1 MSFVR
6 WTAVF
11 VGTYAVLEAILLVS
25 VGILANL
32 PLRRLWLSYVSL
44 LLVPVVAGPLIHWA
58 RLSLSRPRT
67 CACRFSIAVFTS
79 FSVLTAVLALNAS
92 ELNLTSKAWIFQ
104 SFIPSAIA
112 GLVIVTF
119 TMYMTIRRRLESP
132 NHPKSRT

>member
-79 FSVLTAVLALNAS
+79 FSVLTNAA